1 MDRQV
6 VDRDG
11 LMVCKVDDVELTE
24 HPDLSWEVT
33 GLLAGP
39 PALVPRFGGRLG
51 RGLEESW
58 RRLGLQESNRLVPW
72 RIALAL
78 VDELGSGVTLLAA
91 REGLLERQTD
101 SPPARGD
108 VRRRLNDV
116 LQLEVRGRPTGE
128 SLGRVLDVRLHTVRR
143 EPLELVAEGSG
154 RRPRPSRRLPG
165 LRPRRQ
171 AGSLA
176 AQPAGTSHP
185 PALRL
190 RADGRRRPGR
200 LGRADGSHRR
210 PPATAR
216 PLLTTAQL
224 SWTTPRTWWAML
236 PGGATSLTRDSPRS
250 ASARTRTP
258 ELPR

>member
-24 HPDLSWEVT
+24 HPDGSWEVT

-51 RGLEESW
+51 RRLEESW

-101 SPPARGD
+101 SPPAARRRTPPPQRRAPARRSG
-108 VRRRLNDV
+108 VRRASAWARCSTSASTPCAAN
-116 LQLEVRGRPTGE
+116 P
-128 SLGRVLDVRLHTVRR
+128 SSWS
-143 EPLELVAEGSG
+143 PKAG

-171 AGSLA
+171 AGPLA
-176 AQPAGTSHP
+176 AQPAGTPHP

-200 LGRADGSHRR
+200 LGRADGSHPGPLAAAR
-210 PPATAR
+210 PP
-216 PLLTTAQL
+216 LTTAQP

-236 PGGATSLTRDSPRS
+236 PGGATSLTRDSSRS